1 MICLQ
6 VSKQKSDRF
15 LRKTKLKIGKII
27 KLTGH
32 RIDLLIENYESWV
45 ELKYKFLIDWKI
57 KNRTVDVRV
66 DYKRTD
72 FVYFSFKVK

>member
-1 MICLQ
+1 M
-6 VSKQKSDRF
+6 
-15 LRKTKLKIGKII
+15 KIGKIF

-72 FVYFSFKVK
+72 FVYFSFTNNY